1 MKKFSKCLFI
11 SSLLLA
17 SCLNLQCSKN
27 NPVTP
32 PDNTFTITID
42 DASCT
47 EVYLRLVLGAGIASR
62 TVTLKRDTATL
73 FTKTLSAVETAIT
86 DMNLRPGH
94 SYTYFAQISSGST
107 AQAQVQ
113 TMDTTTHNIL
123 WDTPILLGD
132 VNSNVNDITIMSD
145 TVLYAVGAV
154 NQGGSVYNLVKW
166 NGQQWQLL
174 QMQFFTICGQQYT
187 TPYPASSIVAF
198 SEHDIWIA
206 MYGDEVTRFDGTAQ
220 TTTACVPVSF
230 SIMKLWGANSTSVYA
245 VGYAGNILLY
255 SGTSWTKIES
265 GTTLPFQDIWGSGGE
280 VLAVASDKFGLGG
293 KFLVQLSG
301 NTIKTLST
309 VIPTA
314 VSFSGVWFVANHEY
328 YLVGNGIYTKH
339 TLSDSLW
346 QFDPGTNQI
355 QNYLY
360 GVRGNGPNDVVVVGE
375 HGTIAHFNGVDWR
388 IYSYAGQ
395 TSGDR
400 LLSVCMRN
408 NLVVVAGTRYIDG
421 IHDQALVCVGRRQ

>member
-1 MKKFSKCLFI
+1 MKKFSECLFI
-11 SSLLLA
+11 SSFLLA
-17 SCLNLQCSKN
+17 SCLNLQCSN
-27 NPVTP
+27 NNSVAPL
-32 PDNTFTITID
+32 DNTFAIAID
-42 DASCT
+42 DAGCT
-47 EVYLRLVLGAGIASR
+47 EVYLRLTVGDGIASR

-107 AQAQVQ
+107 AQVQAQ
-113 TMDTTTHNIL
+113 TMDTTSHDIV
-123 WDTPILLGD
+123 WDPPILLGD
-132 VNSNVNDITIMSD
+132 ASSVFSDVASAGDTIWVVGEVHSGD
-145 TVLYAVGAV
+145 TLYNCMVWKG
-154 NQGGSVYNLVKW
+154 LH
-166 NGQQWQLL
+166 WQLL
-174 QMQFFTICGQQYT
+174 QVQFLDFCNQSSTH
-187 TPYPASSIVAF
+187 PYPAGATSAF
-198 SEHDIWIA
+198 SGGVVWISSGSQLVQWSGQSQA
-206 MYGDEVTRFDGTAQ
+206 SPV
-220 TTTACVPVSF
+220 CIPVSVN
-230 SIMKLWGANSTSVYA
+230 KLLAGDQNSGYA
-245 VGYAGNILLY
+245 VGYGGGIAQH

-314 VSFSGVWFVANHEY
+314 VSFSGVWFVSNHKY

-339 TLSDSLW
+339 TISDSLW

-360 GVRGNGPNDVVVVGE
+360 GVRGNGLNDVVVVGE

-388 IYSYAGQ
+388 IYSYSGQ

-408 NLVVVAGTRYIDG
+408 NLLVAAGTRYIDG
-421 IHDQALVCVGRRQ
+421 IHDQALICVGRRQ